1 MKSVVPEKQ
10 SSLWLVVPVVL
21 LMAGCAASRP
31 APVVN
36 RTTPGAPA
44 GSAPAQTDN
53 RMSLPQGEPHPDGQ
67 GANANQA
74 AQTEGGT
81 TGSAQVTPVYQGAIN
96 APGAFGSPDNPNLK
110 VGPQGLKRPYGT
122 PRPSLTAQAPL
133 PAAPAMVGSAGARG
147 AAPAA
152 SAAGANSANSSP
164 GAGKPAAADRPPA
177 VPSATR
183 TFDGVRFS
191 WPLAGS
197 VVQPFDGV
205 SNKGLLLAGK
215 EGDPVQAAADGRVI
229 FSGEGPRGYGKLII
243 IKHGNAM
250 LSVYAHN
257 RSLDV
262 KESQQVTRGQKIA
275 ELGGGGNQRPTLHFE
290 VRQSGKPVDPV
301 GVLPKR

>member
-1 MKSVVPEKQ
+1 MKSVVPKKQ
-10 SSLWLVVPVVL
+10 SSLWLLVPVAL
-21 LMAGCAASRP
+21 LLAGCAASRP

-36 RTTPGAPA
+36 RTTPGASA
-44 GSAPAQTDN
+44 GSAPQADGG
-53 RMSLPQGEPHPDGQ
+53 MPSPQGEQHPEGQ
-67 GANANQA
+67 GTNASQA
-74 AQTEGGT
+74 GQAESGMA
-81 TGSAQVTPVYQGAIN
+81 GSAQVTPVYQGAIN

-133 PAAPAMVGSAGARG
+133 PATPAVAASASARG
-147 AAPAA
+147 AAPASRA
-152 SAAGANSANSSP
+152 TGANNADPAQGN
-164 GAGKPAAADRPPA
+164 GKPAGTDRPPA
-177 VPSATR
+177 VPSAVR

-191 WPLAGS
+191 WPMAGS
-197 VVQPFDGV
+197 IVQPFDGV

-243 IKHGNAM
+243 IKHSNAM

-262 KESQQVTRGQKIA
+262 KEGQQVTRGQKIA
-275 ELGGGGNQRPTLHFE
+275 ELGGGGNQRSALHFE